1 MELVAAGCL
10 TTGTKLLTTF
20 SSRVVGKSFNLDK
33 ILCLLVSV
41 DAVYLSIY
49 VPFDTLALFN
59 NSNETIIPKIPNK
72 GLQHENNDN
81 TNTINTVFPI
91 ILSNNSAKNF
101 GNSKLLTKNKVKSSN
116 VKYE

>member
-1 MELVAAGCL
+1 MKVYNKMLKQLKSLELVAAGCL

-59 NSNETIIPKIPNK
+59 NSSLKSSSILDFINK
-72 GLQHENNDN
+72 G
-81 TNTINTVFPI
+81 P
-91 ILSNNSAKNF
+91 
-101 GNSKLLTKNKVKSSN
+101 
-116 VKYE
+116 KYR